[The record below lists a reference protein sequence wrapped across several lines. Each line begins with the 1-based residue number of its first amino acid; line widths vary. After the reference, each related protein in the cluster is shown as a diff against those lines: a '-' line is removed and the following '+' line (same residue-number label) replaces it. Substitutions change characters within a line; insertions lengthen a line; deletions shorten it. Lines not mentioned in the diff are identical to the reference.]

1 MKTQNVLLVFLSVMM
16 FNGCFN
22 KSKNVS
28 REMSMPN
35 ITDTDQPERKRDA
48 SNDKIKQSDGVLT
61 NVFYNKPVAENIPSS
76 INRMIIKS
84 GNMNI
89 EIDKFDESEKIINEE
104 VSKVKGYITNSHS
117 SLDASGNKQ
126 GVIAV
131 RIPSDNFD
139 LFIQRMS
146 MIGKVMSQQISGND
160 VTEEYIDLEA
170 RQTTQ
175 KELERR
181 LLELLSEKTAN
192 LTDVVE
198 VEEKLSAVR
207 GNIERTEGRMKFLKD
222 QSAFSTLNVSLF
234 EPSLLQTSSGGGF
247 FYEIGQ
253 AFKKG
258 LSGFTEVLSGLVT
271 FMVAFSPVLIFAFV
285 IFLIIKK
292 ILLNRKK
299 RVAGIQVNAG

>member
-1 MKTQNVLLVFLSVMM
+1 MKTQNVLLVFLSVML

-22 KSKNVS
+22 KSKDVS
-28 REMSMPN
+28 REMTMPN
-35 ITDTDQPERKRDA
+35 IVNTDNPDIKSDV
-48 SNDKIKQSDGVLT
+48 SYDKGSDGVLT
-61 NVFYNKPVAENIPSS
+61 EVFNNKSAAENISTLL
-76 INRMIIKS
+76 NRMIIKS
-84 GNMNI
+84 GNINI

-104 VSKVKGYITNSHS
+104 VSKVKGYITNSNS

-139 LFIQRMS
+139 LFIQRIG

-207 GNIERTEGRMKFLKD
+207 ENIERTEGRMKFLKD

-258 LSGFTEVLSGLVT
+258 LSGFTEVLGGLLT

-285 IFLIIKK
+285 IFIIIKK

>member
-1 MKTQNVLLVFLSVMM
+1 
-16 FNGCFN
+16 
-22 KSKNVS
+22 
-28 REMSMPN
+28 MPN
-35 ITDTDQPERKRDA
+35 IVNTDNPDIKSDV
-48 SNDKIKQSDGVLT
+48 SYDKGSDGVLT
-61 NVFYNKPVAENIPSS
+61 EVFNNKSAAENISTLL
-76 INRMIIKS
+76 NRMIIKS
-84 GNMNI
+84 GNINI

-104 VSKVKGYITNSHS
+104 VSKVKGYITNSNS

-139 LFIQRMS
+139 LFIQRIG

-207 GNIERTEGRMKFLKD
+207 ENIERTEGRMKFLKD

-258 LSGFTEVLSGLVT
+258 LSGFTEVLGGLLT

-285 IFLIIKK
+285 IFIIIKK